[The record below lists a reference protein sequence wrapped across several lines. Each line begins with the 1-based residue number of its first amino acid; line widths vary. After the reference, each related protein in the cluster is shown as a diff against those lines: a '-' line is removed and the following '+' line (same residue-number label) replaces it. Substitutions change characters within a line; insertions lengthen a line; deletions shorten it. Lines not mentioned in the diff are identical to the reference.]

1 MRIAVTG
8 KSGQVT
14 SALQAL
20 KAPDIEVITIGRP
33 ELELLAPSMVRET
46 IAKLKPDVVV
56 SSAAYTAVD
65 KAESDEAAAFA
76 INRDGAGAIA
86 AAAAE
91 LSIPVI
97 HLSTDY
103 VFDGDKLERYVESD
117 PVGPVSVYGRSKLE
131 GEYAVAAANENH
143 VILRTAWVY
152 STFGHNFVKTML
164 RLAETR
170 DELSVV
176 SDQLGCPTSAND
188 IAEAIVKIAA
198 RLSKDSSPD
207 LRGVFHLAGSGETN
221 WAEFARYILSILEEK
236 TGRRVTVRDI
246 ATADYPTA
254 AKRPANSRLCCDKL
268 KRLYGVSMP
277 EWQVSTRAAVTNLL
291 EEPKEAV

>member
-20 KAPDIEVITIGRP
+20 KAPDIEVIAIGRP
-33 ELELLAPSMVRET
+33 ELDLLAHFMVGET
-46 IAKLKPDVVV
+46 IAKFKPDVVV

-91 LSIPVI
+91 LSVPVI

-103 VFDGDKLERYVESD
+103 VFDGDKPELYVESD

-188 IAEAIVKIAA
+188 IAVAIVKIAA

-221 WAEFARYILSILEEK
+221 WAEFARNILSILEEK

-277 EWQVSTRAAVTNLL
+277 EWQVSTRAIVTKLL

>member
-20 KAPDIEVITIGRP
+20 NAPDIQVIAIGRP
-33 ELELLAPSMVRET
+33 ELDLLAPSMVGET

-91 LSIPVI
+91 LSVPVI

-198 RLSKDSSPD
+198 RLSSDSSPD

-236 TGRRVTVRDI
+236 TGRRVIVRDI

-277 EWQVSTRAAVTNLL
+277 EWQVSTRAVVTKLL

>member
-20 KAPDIEVITIGRP
+20 KAPDIEVIAIGRP
-33 ELELLAPSMVRET
+33 ELDLLAPSMVRET

-198 RLSKDSSPD
+198 RLSSDSSPD

-236 TGRRVTVRDI
+236 TGGRVIVRDI

-277 EWQVSTRAAVTNLL
+277 EWQVSTRTVVTKLL

>member
-20 KAPDIEVITIGRP
+20 KAPDIEVIAIGRP
-33 ELELLAPSMVRET
+33 ELDLLAPFMVGET
-46 IAKLKPDVVV
+46 IAKFKPDVVV

-91 LSIPVI
+91 LSVPVI

-103 VFDGDKLERYVESD
+103 VFDGDKPELYVESD

-188 IAEAIVKIAA
+188 IAVAIVKIAA

-221 WAEFARYILSILEEK
+221 WAEFARNILSILEEK

-277 EWQVSTRAAVTNLL
+277 EWQVSTRAVVTKLL

>member
-20 KAPDIEVITIGRP
+20 NAEGIEVIAIGKP
-33 ELELLAPSMVRET
+33 ELDLLEPSMVRET

-76 INRDGAGAIA
+76 INRDGAMAVA
-86 AAAAE
+86 AAAAD
-91 LSIPVI
+91 LSLPVI

-103 VFDGDKLERYVESD
+103 VFDGDKPERYVESD

-152 STFGHNFVKTML
+152 STFGHSFVKTVL
-164 RLAETR
+164 RLAER
-170 DELSVV
+170 REELTVV

-198 RLSKDSSPD
+198 RLSTDSSPD

-236 TGRRVTVRDI
+236 TSMRVSVRDI

-277 EWQVSTRAAVTNLL
+277 EWRVSTRVAVTKLL

>member
-20 KAPDIEVITIGRP
+20 KAPDIEVIAIGRP
-33 ELELLAPSMVRET
+33 ELDLLAPSMVSET

-103 VFDGDKLERYVESD
+103 VFDGDKPELYVESD

-188 IAEAIVKIAA
+188 IAVAIVKIAA

-221 WAEFARYILSILEEK
+221 WAEFARNILSILEEK

-277 EWQVSTRAAVTNLL
+277 AWQVSTRAVVIKLL

>member
-20 KAPDIEVITIGRP
+20 NAGAIEVIAIGRP
-33 ELELLAPSMVRET
+33 ELDLLEPSTVRET

-76 INRDGAGAIA
+76 INRDGARAIA

-91 LSIPVI
+91 LSLPVI

-103 VFDGDKLERYVESD
+103 VFDGDKPESYVESD

-170 DELSVV
+170 EELSVV

-188 IAEAIVKIAA
+188 IAEAIVKIAG
-198 RLSKDSSPD
+198 RLASDSSPD
-207 LRGVFHLAGSGETN
+207 LRGVFHLAGNGETS
-221 WAEFARYILSILEEK
+221 WAGFARYVMSVLEEK
-236 TGRRVTVRDI
+236 TGRRVTVKDI

-254 AKRPANSRLCCDKL
+254 AKRPANSRLCCDKF
-268 KRLYGVSMP
+268 KGLYGVSMP
-277 EWQVSTRAAVTNLL
+277 EWRMSARDAVTKLL

>member
-8 KSGQVT
+8 KSGQVS

-20 KAPDIEVITIGRP
+20 NAGGIEVIAIGRP
-33 ELELLAPSMVRET
+33 ELDLLEPSMVHET
-46 IAKLKPDVVV
+46 IAKLKPDIVV

-76 INRDGAGAIA
+76 INRDGARAIA

-91 LSIPVI
+91 LSLPII

-103 VFDGDKLERYVESD
+103 VFEGDKPERYVESD

-170 DELSVV
+170 EELSVV

-188 IAEAIVKIAA
+188 IAEAIVKIAD
-198 RLSKDSSPD
+198 RLAKDSSPD

-254 AKRPANSRLCCDKL
+254 ANRPANSRLCCDKL

-277 EWQVSTRAAVTNLL
+277 EWQVSTRAAVTKLL
-291 EEPKEAV
+291 EEPKEAI

>member
-20 KAPDIEVITIGRP
+20 NAPGIDVIAIGRP
-33 ELELLAPSMVRET
+33 ELDLLEPSMVPET
-46 IAKLKPDVVV
+46 IAKLKPDVIV

-65 KAESDEAAAFA
+65 TAESDEAAAFA
-76 INRDGAGAIA
+76 INRDGAA
-86 AAAAE
+86 AVAVAAAE
-91 LSIPVI
+91 LFLPVI

-103 VFDGDKLERYVESD
+103 VFGGDKPGRYIESD

-131 GEYAVAAANENH
+131 GEHGVARANENH
-143 VILRTAWVY
+143 VILRTSWVY

-170 DELSVV
+170 DALSVV
-176 SDQLGCPTSAND
+176 SDQRGCPTSAHD
-188 IAEAIVKIAA
+188 IAHAIVKIAG
-198 RLSKDSSPD
+198 RLTQDSSPA
-207 LRGVFHLAGSGETN
+207 LRGVFHLAGSGETS
-221 WAEFARYILSILEEK
+221 WAEFARYIFSIRQEK
-236 TGRRVTVRDI
+236 TGRGVTVTEI

-254 AKRPANSRLCCDKL
+254 AKRPANSVLCCDKL
-268 KRLYGVSMP
+268 TSLYGVSMP
-277 EWQVSTRAAVTNLL
+277 DWRVSARTAVTKLL
-291 EEPKEAV
+291 EEPKGAV

>member
-20 KAPDIEVITIGRP
+20 KAPDIEVIAIGRP
-33 ELELLAPSMVRET
+33 ELDLLAPSMVGET
-46 IAKLKPDVVV
+46 IAKLKPEIVV

-103 VFDGDKLERYVESD
+103 VFDGDKPELYVESD

-188 IAEAIVKIAA
+188 IAVAIVKIAA

-207 LRGVFHLAGSGETN
+207 LRGVFHLAGSAESN
-221 WAEFARYILSILEEK
+221 WAE
-236 TGRRVTVRDI
+236 
-246 ATADYPTA
+246 
-254 AKRPANSRLCCDKL
+254 
-268 KRLYGVSMP
+268 
-277 EWQVSTRAAVTNLL
+277 
-291 EEPKEAV
+291 

>member
-33 ELELLAPSMVRET
+33 ELDLLAPSMVRET

-198 RLSKDSSPD
+198 RLSTDSSPD

-236 TGRRVTVRDI
+236 TGRRVIVRDI

>member
-20 KAPDIEVITIGRP
+20 NAPDIQVIAIGRP
-33 ELELLAPSMVRET
+33 ELDLLAPSMVGET

-91 LSIPVI
+91 LSVPVI

-188 IAEAIVKIAA
+188 IAEAIVNIAA

-277 EWQVSTRAAVTNLL
+277 EWQVSTRAVVTKLL
-291 EEPKEAV
+291 EKPKEAV

>member
-20 KAPDIEVITIGRP
+20 KAPDIEVIAIGRP
-33 ELELLAPSMVRET
+33 ELDLLAPSMVSET

-103 VFDGDKLERYVESD
+103 VFDGDKPELYVESD

-188 IAEAIVKIAA
+188 IAVAIVKIAA

-221 WAEFARYILSILEEK
+221 WAEFARNILSILEEK

-277 EWQVSTRAAVTNLL
+277 EWQVSTRAIVTKLL

>member
-33 ELELLAPSMVRET
+33 ELDLLAPSMVRET

-198 RLSKDSSPD
+198 RLSSDSSPD

-236 TGRRVTVRDI
+236 TGRRVIVRDI

-277 EWQVSTRAAVTNLL
+277 EWQVSTRTVVTKLL

>member
-20 KAPDIEVITIGRP
+20 NAPDIEVIAIGRP
-33 ELELLAPSMVRET
+33 ELDLLEPSTVREA
-46 IAKLKPDVVV
+46 IAKIKPDVVV

-65 KAESDEAAAFA
+65 KAESDQTSAFA
-76 INRDGAGAIA
+76 INRDGARAVA

-91 LSIPVI
+91 LSLPVI

-103 VFDGDKLERYVESD
+103 VFDGDKSGSYVESD

-131 GEYAVAAANENH
+131 GEYAVAGANENH

-170 DELSVV
+170 EELSVV

-236 TGRRVTVRDI
+236 TGRRVTVKDI

-268 KRLYGVSMP
+268 KRLYGVSMR
-277 EWQVSTRAAVTNLL
+277 EWQVSTRAAVTKLL

>member
-33 ELELLAPSMVRET
+33 ELDLLAPSMVRET

-277 EWQVSTRAAVTNLL
+277 AWQVSTRAVVIKLL

>member
-20 KAPDIEVITIGRP
+20 NVPGIEIIAIGRP
-33 ELELLAPSMVRET
+33 ELDLLEPSMVSE
-46 IAKLKPDVVV
+46 IIEEIKPDVVV

-76 INRDGAGAIA
+76 INRDGARAIA

-91 LSIPVI
+91 LSLPVI

-103 VFDGDKLERYVESD
+103 VFDGDKPERYVESD

-131 GEYAVAAANENH
+131 GECAVAAANENH

-170 DELSVV
+170 EELSVV
-176 SDQLGCPTSAND
+176 NDQLGCPTSAND
-188 IAEAIVKIAA
+188 IAEAIVKIAD
-198 RLSKDSSPD
+198 RLAKDSSPD
-207 LRGVFHLAGSGETN
+207 LRGVFHLAGSGEIS
-221 WAEFARYILSILEEK
+221 WAGFARYILSILEEK
-236 TGRRVTVRDI
+236 TGRRITVKDI
-246 ATADYPTA
+246 STADYPTA

-268 KRLYGVSMP
+268 RSLYGVNMP
-277 EWQVSTRAAVTNLL
+277 EWRISARAAVTKLL

>member
-20 KAPDIEVITIGRP
+20 NAPDIEVIAIGRP
-33 ELELLAPSMVRET
+33 ELDLLAPSMVRET
-46 IAKLKPDVVV
+46 IVKLKPDVVV

-65 KAESDEAAAFA
+65 KAESDEAAALA

-91 LSIPVI
+91 LSLPVI

-103 VFDGDKLERYVESD
+103 VFDGDKPERYAESD
-117 PVGPVSVYGRSKLE
+117 PVGPVSIYGRSKLE

-176 SDQLGCPTSAND
+176 SDQRGCPTSAND

-221 WAEFARYILSILEEK
+221 WAGFARYILSILEEK

-268 KRLYGVSMP
+268 KRLYRVSMP
-277 EWQVSTRAAVTNLL
+277 EWQVSTRAAVTKLL

>member
-20 KAPDIEVITIGRP
+20 NAPDIEVIAIGRP
-33 ELELLAPSMVRET
+33 ELDLLAPSMVRET

-236 TGRRVTVRDI
+236 TDRRVTVRDI

-268 KRLYGVSMP
+268 KRLYGGSMP
-277 EWQVSTRAAVTNLL
+277 EWQVSTRAAVTKLL
-291 EEPKEAV
+291 EVPKEAV

>member
-1 MRIAVTG
+1 
-8 KSGQVT
+8 
-14 SALQAL
+14 
-20 KAPDIEVITIGRP
+20 
-33 ELELLAPSMVRET
+33 
-46 IAKLKPDVVV
+46 V

-198 RLSKDSSPD
+198 RLSSDSSPD

-236 TGRRVTVRDI
+236 TGRRVIVRDI

-277 EWQVSTRAAVTNLL
+277 EWQVSTRTVVTKLL

>member
-20 KAPDIEVITIGRP
+20 NVPGIEIIAIGRP
-33 ELELLAPSMVRET
+33 ELDLLEPSMVSEI
-46 IAKLKPDVVV
+46 IAKIKPDVVV

-76 INRDGAGAIA
+76 INRDGAKAIA
-86 AAAAE
+86 AATAE
-91 LSIPVI
+91 LSLPVI
-97 HLSTDY
+97 HFSTDY
-103 VFDGDKLERYVESD
+103 VFDGDKPECYVESD

-170 DELSVV
+170 EELSVV
-176 SDQLGCPTSAND
+176 SDQLGCPTSAGD
-188 IAEAIVKIAA
+188 IAGAIVKIAG
-198 RLSKDSSPD
+198 RLSNDSSPD
-207 LRGVFHLAGSGETN
+207 LRGVFHLAGSGETS
-221 WAEFARYILSILEEK
+221 WAGFARYILSIHEEK
-236 TGRRVTVRDI
+236 TGRRVTVKDI

-268 KRLYGVSMP
+268 KSLYSVSMP
-277 EWQVSTRAAVTNLL
+277 EWRISARAAVTKLL

>member
-33 ELELLAPSMVRET
+33 ELDLLAPSMVRET

-91 LSIPVI
+91 LSVPVI

-103 VFDGDKLERYVESD
+103 VFDGDKLELYVESD

-188 IAEAIVKIAA
+188 IAQAIVKIAA
-198 RLSKDSSPD
+198 RLSSDSSPD

>member
-20 KAPDIEVITIGRP
+20 KAPDIQVIAIGRP
-33 ELELLAPSMVRET
+33 ELDLLAPSMVGET
-46 IAKLKPDVVV
+46 IAKLKPEIVV

-131 GEYAVAAANENH
+131 GEYAVAAANEKH

-188 IAEAIVKIAA
+188 IAEAIVNIAA

-277 EWQVSTRAAVTNLL
+277 EWQVSTRAVVTKLL

>member
-20 KAPDIEVITIGRP
+20 KAPDIEVIAIGRP
-33 ELELLAPSMVRET
+33 ELDLLAPSMVRET

-86 AAAAE
+86 AAAAK

-103 VFDGDKLERYVESD
+103 VFDGDKPELYVESD

-188 IAEAIVKIAA
+188 IAVAIVKIAA

-221 WAEFARYILSILEEK
+221 WAEFARNILSILEEK

-277 EWQVSTRAAVTNLL
+277 EWQVSTRAIVTKLL

>member
-1 MRIAVTG
+1 MP
-8 KSGQVT
+8 
-14 SALQAL
+14 
-20 KAPDIEVITIGRP
+20 KARRRR
-33 ELELLAPSMVRET
+33 LSPSR
-46 IAKLKPDVVV
+46 
-56 SSAAYTAVD
+56 
-65 KAESDEAAAFA
+65 
-76 INRDGAGAIA
+76 AIA
-86 AAAAE
+86 ATAAE
-91 LSIPVI
+91 LSLPII

-103 VFDGDKLERYVESD
+103 VFDGDKPESYVESD

-170 DELSVV
+170 EELSVV

-188 IAEAIVKIAA
+188 IAEAVVKIAD
-198 RLSKDSSPD
+198 RLAKDSSPD

-221 WAEFARYILSILEEK
+221 WAEFARHILSIFEEK

-246 ATADYPTA
+246 AAADYPTA

-277 EWQVSTRAAVTNLL
+277 EWQVSTRDTVTKLL
-291 EEPKEAV
+291 EEPKEAI

>member
-20 KAPDIEVITIGRP
+20 KAPDIQVIAIGRP
-33 ELELLAPSMVRET
+33 ELDLLAPSMVGET
-46 IAKLKPDVVV
+46 IAKLKPDIVV

-65 KAESDEAAAFA
+65 EAESDEAAAFA

-131 GEYAVAAANENH
+131 GEYAVAAANEKH
-143 VILRTAWVY
+143 VILLTAWVY

-170 DELSVV
+170 GELSVV

-188 IAEAIVKIAA
+188 IAEAIVNIAA

-277 EWQVSTRAAVTNLL
+277 EWQVSTRAVVTKLL
-291 EEPKEAV
+291 EKPKEAV

>member
-20 KAPDIEVITIGRP
+20 KLPGVEIIAVGRP
-33 ELELLAPSMVRET
+33 ELDLLEPSTVRET
-46 IAKLKPDVVV
+46 IAGIRPDVVV

-65 KAESDEAAAFA
+65 RAESDEASAFA
-76 INRDGAGAIA
+76 VNRDGASAVA
-86 AAAAE
+86 AAAAD
-91 LSIPVI
+91 LALPVI

-103 VFDGDKLERYVESD
+103 VFNGDKPSPYVESD
-117 PVGPVSVYGRSKLE
+117 PVGPVSIYGRSKLE

-152 STFGHNFVKTML
+152 SIFGHNFVKTML

-170 DELSVV
+170 DALSVV
-176 SDQLGCPTSAND
+176 SDQQGCPTSAHD
-188 IAEAIVKIAA
+188 IADAIVKITG
-198 RLSKDSSPD
+198 RLTQDANPP

-221 WAEFARYILSILEEK
+221 WAEFARYIFSIRQEK
-236 TGRRVTVRDI
+236 TGRGVTVTDI

-254 AKRPANSRLCCDKL
+254 AKRPANSILCCDKL
-268 KRLYGVSMP
+268 RSLYGVSMP
-277 EWQVSTRAAVTNLL
+277 DWRVSTRTAVTKLL
-291 EEPKEAV
+291 EESKEAV

>member
-20 KAPDIEVITIGRP
+20 KAPDIEVIAIGRP
-33 ELELLAPSMVRET
+33 ELDLLAPSMVRET

-198 RLSKDSSPD
+198 RLSSDSSPD

-236 TGRRVTVRDI
+236 TGRRVIVRDI

-277 EWQVSTRAAVTNLL
+277 EWQVSTRAVVTKLL